1 MRKIISFLLSIT
13 LLLGLA
19 MPAMAATV
27 KQEIVD
33 SLTEVTAGDTVQIDV
48 TLDEA
53 VTGIATFEYRLYY
66 NPELFELASKS
77 GTVDVTNNANYLDP
91 SKPYIAITKCW
102 DGENTFDI
110 AAGVIAS
117 VVFKAK
123 EDVASAQEAGFE
135 LLIEAVDDPDF
146 NSLVD
151 EFTTENSNLT
161 ITVNPEVAAVT
172 YTVTLT
178 EGEGYTIA
186 PAEGSESPV
195 AEGGSYSFTVTVDT
209 ENYEGTPVVM
219 ANGINL
225 TASDGVY
232 TIANIT
238 EDQTVTVEG
247 IQEQGVAADRVIYQN
262 GSNGAQWPSGTPV
275 FINTVTLKGLSVTD
289 AVWDAS
295 YETCTITLHRK
306 TAADASYSLLTAVA
320 VNGQPTMISMFSADI
335 NGSTYSGNSFTHSG
349 SLENGQ
355 AEIVYAAKAGNYSGT
370 KTIRLV
376 VDGTS
381 VEPEPETY
389 EVTLT
394 QGEGYTIAAA
404 EGSPSPVTEGGSFSF
419 TVSVN
424 EGYEGTPV
432 VKANGT
438 EITAVN
444 GVYTIENI
452 TAAQTVTV
460 EGITQKVNTYTVTL
474 TDGVGYTIA
483 AAEGSS
489 SPVTEGGSFSFTVT
503 VNNGYEGTPV
513 VKANDTELTAEN
525 GIYTITNISASQTVT
540 VEGIAVKGNTYT
552 VAASA
557 DVTASKGDT
566 ASVSVYVT
574 GNSNEE
580 ITGYNDYDVT
590 VSYDPAALTYVS
602 AAAVNEEEVTHDSAG
617 GTIRFVG
624 HGDTRTYENAVA
636 TIQFTA
642 KTSGSHDVTIISA
655 KIDNSGNAISLDAPQ
670 AAVSDAT
677 AAVVVPYPVTRPE
690 NFIGD
695 PTVLPGADY
704 TFEAPDDAAFLDI
717 TVTVGGVQIRLEEI
731 DNGDGTY
738 TIPNVDGDVVIEAV
752 GKTYTVT
759 KRGENV
765 TIDGADT
772 AQYSTDYSFT
782 VTAAG
787 GYALTNV
794 SVLVGGAAVDYTMS
808 GGSFVITG
816 RSITSDVTITATAQQ
831 QAENT
836 TQITFEGVPAS
847 EVVGGLIQYASNDQD
862 FTFELNEQEG
872 YVYTA
877 VLDGE
882 ELEPAEGVY
891 TIPGTKINGTP
902 LTVTIS
908 KEVYSFHPEVTVSEY
923 IQLNE
928 TVMWL
933 VTATEGDTVLAYG
946 EGNTMFWSDK
956 YNAYCWLVV
965 SSEGEEVVKETVEKN
980 ILAAAEDAVA
990 ASIGYDFDVNQ
1001 TGAVD
1006 INDAQLTYDMY
1017 QAKMYSGFETVAM
1030 DKFLEADVNGDAEV
1044 NVDDAAAVVAQLLK

>member
-123 EDVASAQEAGFE
+123 EDVSSAQEAGFE

-172 YTVTLT
+172 YTVTLP

-209 ENYEGTPVVM
+209 ENYEGTPVVK

-247 IQEQGVAADRVIYQN
+247 LQEQGVAADRVIYQN

-289 AVWDAS
+289 VAWDAS
-295 YETCTITLHRK
+295 YETCTITLHKK
-306 TAADASYSLLTAVA
+306 TAADASYSLLTTVA

-335 NGSTYSGNSFTHSG
+335 NGSTYTGNSFTHSG

-355 AEIVYAAKAGNYSGT
+355 AEIVYTAKAGNYSGT
-370 KTIRLV
+370 KTIKLV

-404 EGSPSPVTEGGSFSF
+404 EGSSSPVTEGGSYSF
-419 TVSVN
+419 TVTVN
-424 EGYEGTPV
+424 NGYEGTPV
-432 VKANGT
+432 VKVNGT
-438 EITAVN
+438 ELTAVD
-444 GVYTIENI
+444 GVYTISNI
-452 TAAQTVTV
+452 TEAKTVTV

-474 TDGVGYTIA
+474 TEGVGYAIA

-525 GIYTITNISASQTVT
+525 GVYTITNISASQTVT
-540 VEGIAVKGNTYT
+540 VEGITVKGNMYT
-552 VAASA
+552 VAASD

-566 ASVSVYVT
+566 ASVSVHVT

-590 VSYDPAALTYVS
+590 VSYDPAALTYES
-602 AAAVNEEEVTHDSAG
+602 AVAAHSGAEIIHDAA
-617 GTIRFVG
+617 GTIRVIG
-624 HGDTRTYENAVA
+624 HGEAKSFDDAVV
-636 TIQFTA
+636 TLNFSVLE
-642 KTSGSHDVTIISA
+642 SGSHDVTITTA
-655 KIDNSGNAISLDAPQ
+655 KIDNSGNAIALDAPE
-670 AAVSDAT
+670 AALSDKTT
-677 AAVVVPYPVTRPE
+677 AVKVAYPVTLPE
-690 NFIGD
+690 NFTGD
-695 PTVLPGADY
+695 ASVLPGGDY
-704 TFEAPDDAAFLDI
+704 QFTAPNEYYDI
-717 TVTVGGVQIRLEEI
+717 TVTV
-731 DNGDGTY
+731 DGEVVTPEVDGLVY
-738 TIPNVDGDVVIEAV
+738 TLRAVSGDVVITAV
-752 GKTYTVT
+752 GKTYKVT
-759 KRGENV
+759 KNGENV

-772 AQYSTDYSFT
+772 AQYGADYSFT
-782 VTAAG
+782 VTADS
-787 GYALTNV
+787 GYSVANV
-794 SVLVGGAAVDYTMS
+794 SVKVGDAAVDYTIS
-808 GGSFVITG
+808 GGKYIISGSKITG
-816 RSITSDVTITATAQQ
+816 DVTVTVTTQQ
-831 QAENT
+831 QAVNT
-836 TQITFEGVPAS
+836 TQITFEGVDAS
-847 EVVGGLIQYASNDQD
+847 EVVGGLVQYAINGQD
-862 FTFELNEQEG
+862 FTFQLNGEEG
-872 YVYTA
+872 YAYT
-877 VLDGE
+877 VKLGE
-882 ELEPAEGVY
+882 VELKPNGGVY
-891 TIPGTKINGTP
+891 TIPGAQINGTA

-908 KEVYSFHPEVTVSEY
+908 KEVSSFNPKVTVRPY
-923 IQLNE
+923 IQLDE

-946 EGNTMFWSDK
+946 DGNTMFWSDK

-965 SSEGEEVVKETVEKN
+965 SNETEENV
-980 ILAAAEDAVA
+980 ILAAQSIICAAAEDDVAVEIA
-990 ASIGYDFDVNQ
+990 YDFDVNQ

-1017 QAKMYSGFETVAM
+1017 QAKLYADFGTVSM
-1030 DKFLEADVNGDAEV
+1030 DKFLEADTNGDAVV
-1044 NVDDAAAVVAQLLK
+1044 NVEDAAAVVAQLLK